1 MDYIRKARRLKVG
14 SILEAIYDM
23 FRGIGSILEF
33 IWDFLTGGLTLIS
46 DGFNWLFS
54 FCSLIPDVAGI
65 LIACLAVGLVL
76 MILNR

>member
-1 MDYIRKARRLKVG
+1 MESEAVKMG
-14 SILEAIYDM
+14 SILEAIYDL

-54 FCSLIPDVAGI
+54 FASLIPDVAGI
-65 LIACLAVGLVL
+65 LIACLAIGLVL